1 MSAPEDD
8 VLATP
13 DQIAELAIL
22 SRVAFQADVIDPD
35 GLTSFDE
42 VFKRQKKRFRLST
55 AGLCAADLV
64 LTSEPGS
71 TLRARAL
78 SFFCSLAL
86 PPSAS
91 RFLDLV
97 LTEEEFWVPSPSE
110 GGDDEGEGAD
120 EVAS

>member
-1 MSAPEDD
+1 MSAPDD
-8 VLATP
+8 DMLATP

-22 SRVAFQADVIDPD
+22 SRVAFQEDVIDAD

-55 AGLCAADLV
+55 VGLCAAALV
-64 LTSEPGS
+64 HASKPGS
-71 TLRARAL
+71 TLYARAL
-78 SFFCSLAL
+78 SFMIAL
-86 PPSAS
+86 PSSES

-97 LTEEEFWVPSPSE
+97 LDEEEYWAPGPSE
-110 GGDDEGEGAD
+110 GGDEGEDAG